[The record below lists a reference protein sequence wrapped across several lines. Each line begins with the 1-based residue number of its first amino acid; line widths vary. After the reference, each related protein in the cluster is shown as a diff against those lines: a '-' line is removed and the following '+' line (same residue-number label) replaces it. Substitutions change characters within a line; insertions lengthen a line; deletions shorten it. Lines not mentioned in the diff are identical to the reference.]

1 MCTHEP
7 MSSPF
12 PVPNTF
18 ARVAPPTAHR
28 SLPEIINHLSVPV
41 DTSDA
46 RIPEVLRPV
55 LDRALHPDP
64 AQRYR
69 NGNELAEAMTIDPQV
84 KVICTSTYAE
94 RYGLDLSTRSTINTL
109 GPSDQEREAGGR
121 GFACVL
127 DRL

>member
-1 MCTHEP
+1 MCTHES

-41 DTSDA
+41 DTSGA
-46 RIPEVLRPV
+46 RIPEALRPV

-69 NGNELAEAMTIDPQV
+69 NGNELAKAMTIDPQV

-94 RYGLDLSTRSTINTL
+94 RYGLALSTRYTINTL
-109 GPSDQEREAGGR
+109 GPSDQEWEAGGR

>member
-1 MCTHEP
+1 
-7 MSSPF
+7 
-12 PVPNTF
+12 
-18 ARVAPPTAHR
+18 
-28 SLPEIINHLSVPV
+28 V

-46 RIPEVLRPV
+46 RIPEALRPV

-94 RYGLDLSTRSTINTL
+94 RYGLDLSTRYTINTL

>member
-1 MCTHEP
+1 

-41 DTSDA
+41 DTSGA
-46 RIPEVLRPV
+46 RIPEALRPV

-69 NGNELAEAMTIDPQV
+69 NGNELAKAMTIDPQV

-109 GPSDQEREAGGR
+109 GPSDQEWEAGGR

>member
-41 DTSDA
+41 DTSDT

-94 RYGLDLSTRSTINTL
+94 RYGLDLSTRYTINTL

>member
-41 DTSDA
+41 DTSGA
-46 RIPEVLRPV
+46 RIPEALRPV

-69 NGNELAEAMTIDPQV
+69 NGNELAKAMTIDPQV

-109 GPSDQEREAGGR
+109 GPSDQEWEAGGR